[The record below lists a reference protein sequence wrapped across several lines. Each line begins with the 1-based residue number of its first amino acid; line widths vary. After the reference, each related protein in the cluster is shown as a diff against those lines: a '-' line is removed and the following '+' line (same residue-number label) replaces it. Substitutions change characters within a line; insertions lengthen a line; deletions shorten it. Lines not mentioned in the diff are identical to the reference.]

1 MNIHDIYREYRIG
14 SQAFVSAI
22 QTHCGLEA
30 SPTEIERIAQVAPTP
45 ERFMQVWEDDD
56 DWNDAKH
63 QAVHLNSTDSEI

>member
-1 MNIHDIYREYRIG
+1 MNIYDIYREHRIG
-14 SQAFVSAI
+14 SQGFVNAI

-45 ERFMQVWEDDD
+45 ERFMEVWEEDD

-63 QAVHLNSTDSEI
+63 QAVYPISTDSEI